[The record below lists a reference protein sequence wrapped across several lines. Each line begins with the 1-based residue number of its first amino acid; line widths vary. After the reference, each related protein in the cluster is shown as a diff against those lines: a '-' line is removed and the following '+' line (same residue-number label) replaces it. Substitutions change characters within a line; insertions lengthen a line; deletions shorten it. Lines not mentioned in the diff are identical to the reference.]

1 MKNRRTLLAAS
12 LITLGAVCP
21 LAAPTTVSAQAYP
34 SKPLRLITGFTP
46 GGVADLLSRA
56 IAERMSVTL
65 GQSVVVES
73 RPGAGGLIGHDAIVK
88 AEPDGQ
94 TFGLIVSPTLIS
106 GMVGGRNWNL
116 DAETAPLGLAYRQ
129 GFMIG
134 LNPSVPEFSNV
145 KSMMDLVAAVKA
157 NPNKIFYAS
166 VSPGSTGHLTGALIG
181 SQMGLKWEHVAYK
194 GMQGPLQEL
203 VAGRTPLV
211 MFGVAVEDPQKFPG
225 KVIHLASS
233 ALKRNPTT
241 PSVPTLS
248 ESGFPGMDAS
258 TWAGFFAPVGIPKPV
273 MDRMVAE
280 YRAAYDHPDTHK
292 RLGASLVME
301 YMPPAEFMTLMK
313 QTVATWGRV
322 IKEQNI
328 KQ

>member
-1 MKNRRTLLAAS
+1 MHRRRILIAAS
-12 LITLGAVCP
+12 LASTLGAPRV
-21 LAAPTTVSAQAYP
+21 ASAQTFP
-34 SKPLRLITGFTP
+34 SRPIRLITGYTP

-56 IAERMSVTL
+56 IAERMSITL
-65 GQSVVVES
+65 GQPVVVDS
-73 RPGAGGLIGHDAIVK
+73 RPGASGLIGHDAIVK
-88 AEPDGQ
+88 SEPDGH
-94 TFGLIVSPTLIS
+94 TFGLIVSPSLIS
-106 GMVGGRNWNL
+106 GMVSGRTWNL
-116 DAETAPLGLAYRQ
+116 DAEMAPLGLAYRQ

-134 LNPSVPEFSNV
+134 INPSVPEFANV
-145 KSMMDLVAAVKA
+145 KNMMDLVAAVKA
-157 NPNKIFYAS
+157 NPGKIFYAS

-211 MFGVAVEDPQKFPG
+211 MFGLAVEDPQKFPG

-241 PSVPTLS
+241 PNVPTLS
-248 ESGFPGMDAS
+248 ESGFPNMDAS

-280 YRAAYDHPDTHK
+280 YKAAYDHPDTHK

-322 IKEQNI
+322 IREQNI

>member
-1 MKNRRTLLAAS
+1 MKNRRTLLAAT
-12 LITLGAVCP
+12 LIAA
-21 LAAPTTVSAQAYP
+21 LAAPLAGVAQTYP
-34 SKPLRLITGFTP
+34 SKPIRLVTGFTP

-56 IAERMSVTL
+56 IADRMTATM

-88 AEPDGQ
+88 ADPDGY

-106 GMVGGRNWNL
+106 GMVGGRTWNL

-134 LNPSVPEFSNV
+134 LNPSIPEFSNV
-145 KSMMDLVAAVKA
+145 KNMMDLVAVVKA
-157 NPNKIFYAS
+157 NPGKIFYAS

-194 GMQGPLQEL
+194 GMQGPLQEM
-203 VAGRTPLV
+203 VSGRTPLV
-211 MFGVAVEDPQKFPG
+211 MFGTAVEDPQKFPG
-225 KVIHLASS
+225 KVINIASS

-241 PSVPTLS
+241 PTIPTLS
-248 ESGFPGMDAS
+248 ESGFPNMDAS

-280 YRAAYDHPDTHK
+280 YKAAYDHPDTQK
-292 RLGASLVME
+292 RLGSSLVME